1 MHCDVLE
8 LIIHGIS
15 TIKKRYGGVKRLRI
29 GENLFVGIK
38 ISKQREDKN
47 KELLAKL
54 SSGKSINNAADNAAG
69 LTISESMRAQIRGLN
84 QASRNV
90 QDTKSML
97 QTSDGGLETATNVLQ
112 RLRDLSVMTINDTL
126 TDQDRAYADLELQ
139 EAKAELNRICKNTE
153 FNTQKTYEEHF
164 PVYETIEGNAV
175 IKPPVVVEA
184 GYNDL
189 LKLWVDGKEEEIYLD
204 EGEYEVDDFLYM
216 MDEKLLDADENIILS
231 LTKDNTLNLSAEGYH
246 EMRISGGAGSF
257 IYEYH
262 LGRGP
267 GTVYG
272 SSDLSGELHIIAG
285 SNDVF
290 KFNVGNN
297 PYSVN
302 FPPTP
307 GGWSGT
313 GYTSDQIV
321 EMMNTQLK
329 AQGANVKV
337 YMHGN
342 NIALDPGY
350 QTIDGFS
357 GNMIKIDGITSILYD
372 NAKYGMVS
380 KSQGFT
386 LGRVNLF
393 SGTTITAGVND
404 TIEFKLDGVNDCVI
418 TLAAKTYNNI
428 GEIIDEINA
437 RLTDPPSINAYAN
450 FTSYGVGNEM
460 LRLNSN
466 AFGTGSQVSIDTNSS
481 AYNTL
486 FRLVNTTD
494 NPPSIITGQI
504 TIPEVDGV
512 INGLAAS
519 TTITDGENDQ
529 LEITADGITKV
540 IDLTAGSYTQTQLK
554 DAINLQLIGLNA
566 TASIQDNRIRLIHT
580 QSGNGTSLSVN
591 KNSSAYEELFCKNY
605 PIAPTLV
612 GGKTITI
619 LPPEGSTLPVTF
631 QYTKASAAGS
641 RDISGGLEI
650 MAAND
655 SLNFVV
661 NGTPQT
667 VKFDPGSYSA
677 AQLVT
682 RLNTVLSGKGV
693 TARLEDSKYLI
704 LETDNGGA
712 DQTITTLSGTAYEDL
727 FVGTQLAEPN
737 PLSSVGQNLPS
748 YLSGKINIGADS
760 VTINNSN
767 NKLKFTYV
775 ANGVN
780 TMVDLA
786 LTEKTYIGGIDDVND
801 ELLVELNTKLPAGI
815 TAVSN
820 GGYLRLQCDNPGPN
834 YSIKDLQTGGVYQ
847 GFYDSCLNGT
857 TATFTD
863 PIKSDGFTSTVPA
876 YIVGRKD
883 LPVTEDIVINP
894 KINDT
899 LTFDYYYN
907 GSKSTISVKLTAGSY
922 RPSEMATEI
931 NSQLVAQGIDDVKA
945 EYGTIISG
953 TTEDDSNKLALR
965 NYKTDNG
972 SCVIDGIRGTAAYSM
987 FYDASSEPV
996 PTYTVGVRD
1005 LSSGIEIVAGQNE
1018 KFIFDENGVPREL
1031 TFPAKTYDKDEFL
1044 AEVNLQLTAL
1054 GSEVIASYS
1063 EGKLKLSFDTVG
1075 YNTIDNIRGNGRELF
1090 FNIEERDGLDGPY
1103 YQVGANTGE
1112 TLKIDKPPVSV
1123 GLLHMNMARI
1133 DDSKAAE
1140 KTLRRVDKAIGIL
1153 SQKRGYIGAIDNRLE
1168 HIINNNE
1175 NYAVQLQ
1182 DAESRISDLD
1192 MAKAMAE
1199 MIKEKLLG
1207 DVSLNIQAQ
1216 SKVNAAKVLEFLK

>member
-1 MHCDVLE
+1 M
-8 LIIHGIS
+8 
-15 TIKKRYGGVKRLRI
+15 RI

-38 ISKQREDKN
+38 ISKQREDKT

-153 FNTQKTYEEHF
+153 FNTKKTYEEHF

-272 SSDLSGELHIIAG
+272 SSDLSGELHIFEG
-285 SNDVF
+285 SND
-290 KFNVGNN
+290 KFSFNLGNI
-297 PYSVN
+297 PYSVI
-302 FPPTP
+302 FPKTP
-307 GGWSGT
+307 GGWSGQ
-313 GYTSDQIV
+313 GYSSDQIV

-329 AQGANVKV
+329 AQGAKVKV

-380 KSQGFT
+380 NSQGFT
-386 LGRVNLF
+386 LGRVNL
-393 SGTTITAGVND
+393 SGGVTISDGTIPAGAEANN
-404 TIEFKLDGVNDCVI
+404 ILRFKLDGDSTDYEI
-418 TLAAKTYNNI
+418 ALTAKTYNNI
-428 GEIIDEINA
+428 GEIIEEINTKLA
-437 RLTDPPSINAYAN
+437 GLPIIDAYAN
-450 FTSYGVGNEM
+450 LTSYGVGNEV
-460 LRLNSN
+460 LRLNSKE
-466 AFGTGSQVSIDTNSS
+466 FGTGSQVTIDPNSS

-486 FRLVNTTD
+486 FRLVNKTD
-494 NPPSIITGQI
+494 NPPSIVTGQI
-504 TIPEVDGV
+504 TSPEIDGV

-529 LEITADGITKV
+529 LEITVDGTAKV
-540 IDLTAGSYTQTQLK
+540 IDLTAGSYTQIQLK
-554 DAINLQLIGLNA
+554 DAINDQLNGLNA
-566 TASIQDNRIRLIHT
+566 KVWIQDNRIRLIHT
-580 QSGNGTSLSVN
+580 LSGSGTSLSIN
-591 KNSSAYEELFCKNY
+591 ENYSAYEDLFCKSY
-605 PIAPTLV
+605 QIAPTILN
-612 GGKTITI
+612 GQTYTI
-619 LPPEGSTLPVTF
+619 LPPEGSTIPVTY
-631 QYTKASAAGS
+631 QYTTASATGS
-641 RDISGGLEI
+641 RDISSGLNI
-650 MAAND
+650 TAAND
-655 SLNFVV
+655 TLNFIV
-661 NGTPQT
+661 NGTALT
-667 VKFDPGSYSA
+667 VKLDQVSYSA
-677 AQLVT
+677 DQLVT
-682 RLNTVLSGKGV
+682 KLKTALSGKGV
-693 TARLEDSKYLI
+693 TASLKDGRYLRLES
-704 LETDNGGA
+704 TSGGA
-712 DQTITTLSGTAYEDL
+712 EQTITTLSGTAYEDL

-748 YLSGKINIGADS
+748 YLSGKVNIGADS

-786 LTEKTYIGGIDDVND
+786 LTEKTYIGGIDDVDD

-1112 TLKIDKPPVSV
+1112 TLKIDKPMVSV